1 MRVSM
6 EYFMKRRN
14 LKWASFLGMSYD
26 RYVKWC
32 HVRRIVPAS
41 EEEFTEGTS
50 PAPEPDLV
58 VPEELPRNPA
68 HSNAKLLNKN
78 KKANLVDIAKLYG
91 VELSGSETKKQ
102 LVQLIVD
109 VNNSL

>member
-14 LKWASFLGMSYD
+14 LRWTAFLGMDYD

-41 EEEFTEGTS
+41 KEEFTKGTS
-50 PAPEPDLV
+50 FEPEPV
-58 VPEELPRNPA
+58 VETKLPPNPA
-68 HSNAKLLNKN
+68 HTNAKLLNKN
-78 KKANLVDIAKLYG
+78 KKAGLVEIANMYG
-91 VELSGSETKKQ
+91 IELSGSETKKK
-102 LVQLIVD
+102 LVELIIE
-109 VNNSL
+109 VNNNQ

>member
-14 LKWASFLGMSYD
+14 LRWTSFQGMEYD

-32 HVRRIVPAS
+32 HVRKIVPAS
-41 EEEFTEGTS
+41 KEEFTKGTS
-50 PAPEPDLV
+50 VSIEPILEEETK
-58 VPEELPRNPA
+58 VPTNPA

-78 KKANLVDIAKLYG
+78 KKASLVEIANLYDI
-91 VELSGSETKKQ
+91 ELTGSETKKQ

-109 VNNSL
+109 VNNTQ